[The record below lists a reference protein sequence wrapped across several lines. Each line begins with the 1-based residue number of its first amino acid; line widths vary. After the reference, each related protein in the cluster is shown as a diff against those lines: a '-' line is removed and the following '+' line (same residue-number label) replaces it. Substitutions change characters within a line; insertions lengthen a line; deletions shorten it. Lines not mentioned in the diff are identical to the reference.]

1 METEIERR
9 TAMIAWPLAGSR
21 LKWLVW
27 RAGSV
32 LVIGLVLI
40 GIMAMAAEQLMRASD
55 PATDLGF
62 LAHGS
67 RGISLVVRSMLML
80 VISVAVGAA
89 IGRVLPSLLIGAA
102 LALALSTAV
111 EALPPYGVASTELT
125 LAGSEFEGGH
135 PLQTGHAYR
144 TPDGV
149 PMTDVGWLPP
159 GLRSTIPPMP

>member
-1 METEIERR
+1 M
-9 TAMIAWPLAGSR
+9 
-21 LKWLVW
+21 
-27 RAGSV
+27 

-55 PATDLGF
+55 PDTDLGF

-89 IGRVLPSLLIGAA
+89 IGRLLPSLLIGAA
-102 LALALSTAV
+102 LALGLSTAV

-135 PLQTGHAYR
+135 PLQTGYSYR
-144 TPDGV
+144 APDGTPITNDSDPRV
-149 PMTDVGWLPP
+149 SLGRVIGIVEPFTCPAPASSCRGCED
-159 GLRSTIPPMP
+159 